1 MVQRTQRPQ
10 RRRSDRRYFARRKVC
25 AFCVDKV
32 TEIDYKDVTRLRRYL
47 SEWAKI
53 EPRRKTGTCAPH
65 QRALTQALK
74 RARYVALLPFA
85 GSHSLMEL
93 GRPEGFRGDRGR
105 PDRRE
110 RPPVRT
116 EQVDAEAVPAAVA
129 VESQAV
135 EGEALAAAAPAAVAE
150 EPETVEA
157 EATAAV
163 APDDDQP
170 EAQVVAEEPETVE
183 AEATAAVALD
193 DDQPDAQAVAEA
205 AAAPSDSEGERP
217 QDAPSGDG
225 ATPQEEEEQTEG
237 PSPTS

>member
-10 RRRSDRRYFARRKVC
+10 RRRTDRRYFARRKVC
-25 AFCVDKV
+25 AFCVDKI
-32 TEIDYKDVTRLRRYL
+32 TEIDYKEVVRLRRYL

-110 RPPVRT
+110 RAPARVEQSAREGNSIPAPGDATTVQAGSEGAT
-116 EQVDAEAVPAAVA
+116 GPKPAESELSSAETDGKVLVPSGAVQTATQVDGEIGSVP
-129 VESQAV
+129 SGLPQ
-135 EGEALAAAAPAAVAE
+135 GE
-150 EPETVEA
+150 EPPAKSVEDGP
-157 EATAAV
+157 TAQITE
-163 APDDDQP
+163 DQ
-170 EAQVVAEEPETVE
+170 T
-183 AEATAAVALD
+183 
-193 DDQPDAQAVAEA
+193 
-205 AAAPSDSEGERP
+205 
-217 QDAPSGDG
+217 
-225 ATPQEEEEQTEG
+225 
-237 PSPTS
+237 

>member
-10 RRRSDRRYFARRKVC
+10 QRRTNRRYFTRRKVC

-32 TEIDYKDVTRLRRYL
+32 TEVDYKDVTRLRRFL

-110 RPPVRT
+110 RPPMRT
-116 EQVDAEAVPAAVA
+116 EQAAAEAVPAAVA
-129 VESQAV
+129 A
-135 EGEALAAAAPAAVAE
+135 EAAPAAATAEAAPAAVAIESEAVERETLAEATPAATTE

-157 EATAAV
+157 EV
-163 APDDDQP
+163 A
-170 EAQVVAEEPETVE
+170 
-183 AEATAAVALD
+183 AAVALGD
-193 DDQPDAQAVAEA
+193 DEPDAQPVMEAETV
-205 AAAPSDSEGERP
+205 PSDSEGEP
-217 QDAPSGDG
+217 LQDVPPGDG
-225 ATPQEEEEQTEG
+225 ASPREEEEQTEG
-237 PSPTS
+237 HPPTS

>member
-1 MVQRTQRPQ
+1 MAQRTQRPQ

-32 TEIDYKDVTRLRRYL
+32 TEIDYKDVARLRRFL
-47 SEWAKI
+47 SEWARI

-105 PDRRE
+105 QDRRE

-116 EQVDAEAVPAAVA
+116 GQVDAEAVPAAVA
-129 VESQAV
+129 AEAAPAAVAVESEAV
-135 EGEALAAAAPAAVAE
+135 EGEALAEAAPAAVAE

-163 APDDDQP
+163 
-170 EAQVVAEEPETVE
+170 V
-183 AEATAAVALD
+183 LD

-205 AAAPSDSEGERP
+205 ETAPSDSDGEQP
-217 QDAPSGDG
+217 QDAPSDDG

-237 PSPTS
+237 HSPTP